1 MHYTEFLNMVFEALT
16 YALPSLIVFLLS
28 IYMLNSFFRNEEQKR
43 EYEMRI
49 QNRNAALPIRLQAY
63 ERMIL
68 FLERIT
74 PNNLI
79 FRVKRK
85 GMSAS
90 DLENALLSEIRK
102 EFEHNLSQ
110 QLYLAPSTWQV
121 VKNTKE
127 EIIKLINLSYSKL
140 PEKASALDLSK
151 TIFDNLMQME
161 KSPTQH
167 AILYIKR
174 EAQEYL

>member
-1 MHYTEFLNMVFEALT
+1 MHYTEFLNMLFEALT
-16 YALPSLIVFLLS
+16 YALPSFVVFLTAVY
-28 IYMLNSFFRNEEQKR
+28 ILNSFMRNEEQKR
-43 EYEMRI
+43 DYEMRI

-63 ERMIL
+63 ERMVL

-90 DLENALLSEIRK
+90 DLENALLTEIRN

-140 PEKASALDLSK
+140 PEQATALDLSK
-151 TIFDNLMQME
+151 AIFDNMMRME
-161 KSPTQH
+161 KSPTQR
-167 AILYIKR
+167 AILFIKK